1 MLKRLPIVFILVL
14 FFVLAACGG
23 TAQTST
29 GSSTASTPIVSQATE
44 AVTEASTASASAA
57 QSDGDTLRLL
67 YWQAP
72 TTVNPHLSAGTKD
85 LSASRIAYEPLA
97 NNNAEGA
104 LVPILA
110 AEIPSLENGG
120 LAEDGLSVTWKLK
133 EGVRWADGEPFTAE
147 DVVFTFAY
155 VSNPDVGS
163 TSAPNYTAVAGV
175 EAVDDF
181 TVKVTF
187 KNVNPSW
194 DVPFV
199 GSQGSILPKH
209 IFEAF
214 KGSNAADAPANLQ
227 AIGTGPYYVDE
238 FRTEDIL
245 IIGGDAVKTIKIIYL
260 PNPYYREEGKPY
272 FSRLELLGGGVD
284 AVTAAQAIKNG
295 DADFAWNL
303 AVDDATLAD
312 MESDGGATAIPIA
325 SAFSE
330 RIMLN
335 FTDPNQETDA
345 GERSSLEF
353 PHPFLTDLTVRQAI
367 AHAIDY
373 EAIGALYG
381 RSGVV
386 THNLL
391 VAPENYT
398 SSKDPYEFDL
408 EEAARLLDEAGWV
421 DSDDD
426 GIRDKDGV
434 SLTLSFQTSI
444 NPQRQQTQE
453 IVKDRL
459 ESIGFKVELKE
470 IDSSVF
476 LGPPEGTTNTRR
488 QFYTDLE
495 EFAFSNKVP
504 DPGAYMRA
512 WTCDTAAQMSNNWSG
527 PNWSRYCNPDY
538 DALYEQST
546 TEMDP
551 EARRQLFVQMNEMLT
566 ENVAVIPLIQVFQ
579 PVGVVNSIEGLNI
592 TPWDVEVWNI
602 ADWRRSG

>member
-1 MLKRLPIVFILVL
+1 MSKSVPVTLMSVCL
-14 FFVLAACGG
+14 FLLAACGG
-23 TAQTST
+23 AAQNSA
-29 GSSTASTPIVSQATE
+29 GNNTASTPTVAQATE
-44 AVTEASTASASAA
+44 ALTEESTVAA
-57 QSDGDTLRLL
+57 NAGLGDTDTLRLL

-72 TTVNPHLSAGTKD
+72 STVNPHLSTGTKD
-85 LSASRIAYEPLA
+85 LSASRIVYEPLA
-97 NNNAEGA
+97 MNDAEGV
-104 LVPILA
+104 LIPILA
-110 AEIPSLENGG
+110 ADIPSLENGG
-120 LAEDGLSVTWKLK
+120 VADDGLSVTWHLK
-133 EGVRWADGEPFTAE
+133 ENIQWADGQPLTAD
-147 DVVFTFAY
+147 DVVFTFEY
-155 VSNPDVGS
+155 ISNPDVKS
-163 TSAPNYTAVAGV
+163 TSASNYTAVERV
-175 EAVDDF
+175 EAIDDY

-187 KNVNPSW
+187 NNVNPAW

-199 GSQGSILPKH
+199 GSQGMIIPQH
-209 IFEAF
+209 IFEPYN
-214 KGSNAADAPANLQ
+214 GGNAAEAPANLE
-227 AIGTGPYYVDE
+227 AMGTGAYYVDE

-245 IIGGDAVKTIKIIYL
+245 IIGGDAVRTIKIIYL

-272 FSRLELLGGGVD
+272 FSRVELLGGGVD
-284 AVTAAQAIKNG
+284 AVTAAQAVKNG
-295 DADFAWNL
+295 DVDFAWNL
-303 AVDDATLAD
+303 SVDDATLAD
-312 MESDGGATAIPIA
+312 MESGGTARALPIA

-335 FTDPNQETDA
+335 FTDPNQETDE
-345 GERSSLEF
+345 GERSSLQF

-391 VAPENYT
+391 VAPEIYT
-398 SSKDPYEFDL
+398 SSQVPYEFDL
-408 EEAARLLDEAGWV
+408 EEAAHLLDEAGWI

-426 GIRDKDGV
+426 GVRDKDGV
-434 SLTLSFQTSI
+434 SLSLVFQTSI

-453 IVKDRL
+453 IVKATL
-459 ESIGFKVELKE
+459 ESIGFEVELKE

-527 PNWSRYCNPDY
+527 PNWSRYCNPEY
-538 DALYEQST
+538 DRLYEQSI

-551 EARRQLFVQMNEMLT
+551 EVRRQLFVQMNELLT
-566 ENVAVIPLIQVFQ
+566 EDVAVIPLIQVFQ
-579 PVGVVNSIEGLNI
+579 PVGVVNSIDGLNI

-602 ADWRRSG
+602 ADWRRSE